1 MSLLNPKQIY
11 EVLQAEAPRA
21 KAIPSD
27 PQSLVSLLV
36 KNGLSP
42 DEILE
47 QISHEMKT
55 AENPTAR
62 ISAAKVGLQLNGL
75 LDSDNTKPDFH
86 VTINIMD
93 SEFSGMNPILLPR

>member
-11 EVLQAEAPRA
+11 EVLQAEKPQRPATA
-21 KAIPSD
+21 VD
-27 PQSLVSLLV
+27 PESLSALLAQ
-36 KNGLSP
+36 NGLTP
-42 DEILE
+42 NEILE

-55 AENPTAR
+55 AETATSR
-62 ISAAKVGLQLNGL
+62 LTAAKVGLQLNGL

-86 VTINIMD
+86 VTINILD

>member
-11 EVLQAEAPRA
+11 EVLQAEQPKRL
-21 KAIPSD
+21 KNDD
-27 PQSLVSLLV
+27 PGSLVSLLL

-75 LDSDNTKPDFH
+75 LDSENTRPDFH
-86 VTINIMD
+86 VTINILD
-93 SEFSGMNPILLPR
+93 SEFSGMNPI

>member
-1 MSLLNPKQIY
+1 MALLDPKQIY
-11 EVLQAEAPRA
+11 EVLQAERKPRHTSA
-21 KAIPSD
+21 GETET
-27 PQSLVSLLV
+27 LVSLLI

-55 AENPTAR
+55 AETATAR
-62 ISAAKVGLQLNGL
+62 IGAAKVGLQLNGL

-86 VTINIMD
+86 VTINILD

>member
-11 EVLQAEAPRA
+11 EVLQQEKPRRA
-21 KAIPSD
+21 AAAD
-27 PQSLVSLLV
+27 QETLTDLLAQ
-36 KNGLSP
+36 NGLTP
-42 DEILE
+42 NEILE

-55 AENPTAR
+55 GDTATSR

-86 VTINIMD
+86 VTINILD